1 MKSRAVCDKQQV
13 LNRDMRQNMA
23 VFSPDYLNLTEETPL
38 NLLQLKFED
47 GNTVASSGS
56 LQMQGS
62 QYKIP

>member
-1 MKSRAVCDKQQV
+1 MKSRAVRDKQQV

-23 VFSPDYLNLTEETPL
+23 VFSPDYLNLTEESPL

-56 LQMQGS
+56 LQTQGS